1 MLTIATPDNNNVN
14 NIMLNSSEAINN
26 GNNNKDNIQVM
37 CRVRPLNSREIADN
51 SIKCLLVKHDSCLVA
66 EV

>member
-1 MLTIATPDNNNVN
+1 MLTIAPDNS
-14 NIMLNSSEAINN
+14 NIMLNNSEVINN
-26 GNNNKDNIQVM
+26 GNSSKHNIQVM

-51 SIKCLLVKHDSCLVA
+51 STKCLHVKHDSCLVA